1 MGVKVLNIIEYGKYF
16 WIAIWIV
23 FRTFAEKGRD
33 YCILAATGRKPET
46 TARKPKPADRRPSKT
61 SRLAYR

>member
-23 FRTFAEKGRD
+23 FRTFAGKENNRD
-33 YCILAATGRKPET
+33 DT
-46 TARKPKPADRRPSKT
+46 KT
-61 SRLAYR
+61 HSPLLV